1 MSATIT
7 SSAPGSLMISGE
19 HAVLHGRHALVG
31 AVDQRVRV
39 TLTPRADDTIRICSA
54 LGERRMP
61 RTQIDASE
69 PFTFI
74 GAALAHHAAA
84 LPGGCDVVVEA
95 DFPHDIGLGSS
106 AAVTVATLAALQAWC
121 RGDQPEGETL
131 RQEALQVVRSV
142 QGMGSGSDVAASVFG
157 GVVLYR
163 MQRGVLE
170 RFEALPDIALVY
182 AGYKT
187 PTPDVVRRVE
197 ERRRAAPDLFEPLFE
212 QFDRATL
219 AAASAWRAGDWGALA
234 GALSEGQAV
243 MVALGVCDDTLAAI
257 IAEMERSPGIR
268 VAKISG
274 SGLGDCVLGLG
285 RLDPLDC
292 TYRQIPVA
300 LSASGVMVEEGA

>member
-1 MSATIT
+1 MSAAIT

-19 HAVLHGRHALVG
+19 HAVLHGRHALAG
-31 AVDQRVRV
+31 AVDRRVRV
-39 TLTPRADDTIRICSA
+39 TLNPRADDTIRVCSA

-61 RTQIDASE
+61 RTKIDASP

-74 GAALAHHAAA
+74 GAALAYHAAA

-95 DFPHDIGLGSS
+95 ELSHDVGLGSS
-106 AAVTVATLAALQAWC
+106 AAVTVATLAALQTWRTGAP
-121 RGDQPEGETL
+121 PEGDAL

-163 MQRGVLE
+163 PQHGVLE

-187 PTPDVVRRVE
+187 PTPDVIRRVE
-197 ERRRAAPDLFEPLFE
+197 AGYHAAPVAFEALFER
-212 QFDRATL
+212 FDQATL

-243 MVALGVCDDTLAAI
+243 MVGLGVCDEALAAI
-257 IAEMERSPGIR
+257 IAQMERAPGIR
-268 VAKISG
+268 AAKISG

-285 RLDPLDC
+285 RLGPVDC

-300 LSASGVMVEEGA
+300 LSAGGVIVGEGA

>member
-39 TLTPRADDTIRICSA
+39 TLTPRADDTIRIRSA
-54 LGERRMP
+54 LGERRMQ
-61 RTQIDASE
+61 RTAIDASP

-74 GAALAHHAAA
+74 GAALAQHAAA
-84 LPGGCDVVVEA
+84 LPGGCDIVVEA

-106 AAVTVATLAALQAWC
+106 AAVTVAMLAALQVWC
-121 RGDQPEGETL
+121 RGGRPASDPL

-163 MQRGVLE
+163 MQHGVLE
-170 RFEALPDIALVY
+170 RFIALPEIALVY

-197 ERRRAAPDLFEPLFE
+197 AGRHADPAAFAALFER
-212 QFDRATL
+212 FDHATL
-219 AAASAWRAGDWGALA
+219 AAASAWRTGDWSALA

-243 MVALGVCDDTLAAI
+243 MVALGVCDEALAAI
-257 IAEMERSPGIR
+257 IAQMERAPGMHA
-268 VAKISG
+268 AKISG
-274 SGLGDCVLGLG
+274 SGLGDCVLGMG
-285 RLDPLDC
+285 RLGPVDC

-300 LSASGVMVEEGA
+300 LSARGVMVGEDA